1 MGSLRRKLISSPLR
15 KWVAKALPDLSPTEA
30 EALEAGTTWWEADLF
45 AGNPDWNRLGSLP
58 PASLSAREQAFLD
71 GPVEAL
77 CAGLDNWSIE
87 FEHRELTE
95 EIWNTLRKQGFFGMI
110 IPEQYGGLG
119 FSAAAHSAV
128 VKKIASRNLTAAIT
142 VMVPNSL
149 GPGELLLQYGTEEQK
164 RHYLPRLASG
174 EEVPCFGLTSLAA
187 GSDASAMTDEG
198 VVIQREGADGSRSL
212 AVSLS
217 FDKRYIT
224 LAPVATLVGLAVK
237 LRDPDHLLGSADDLG
252 ITVVLVPT
260 DTPGVSV
267 GRRHLPSLQAF
278 QNGPVRGRDVIVP
291 ISQILGG
298 KDFIGRG
305 WAMLM
310 GALAAG
316 RGISLPALGTGA
328 AQYAARSAGAYARIR
343 HQFGTHIG
351 SFEGVREKLA
361 PIGGAAYVLESARRL
376 TTVGLD
382 AGEKP
387 AIVSAIMKYHATER
401 MRSAVDAALDV
412 QGGKTVIDGPRN
424 DLQSTYR
431 AVPVAITV
439 EGANIVTRSLIIFGQ
454 GAIRCHP
461 YLLREMRAAQ
471 SDDDEGLQE
480 FDEAL
485 FGHLRWQLV
494 TLWRSWWRGL
504 TDGRGAPTPADAGDL
519 ARHYQRLGRYSAAL
533 ALASEIAMITLGGS
547 LKRRESLTARLGD
560 ILSELYLLSATL
572 KRFEEDGRP
581 AEDRAFLEWSLADG
595 LHTIEHRLEAVTRN
609 FPNRFWG
616 WLMRWLTLPL
626 GRRRHPPSD
635 ELLNA
640 VAEAVQQ
647 PGEARERLTTGL
659 YTGRGC
665 PLATYDAALEA
676 VVAAAAAEAAL
687 AKAKTWDLDAAVDAG
702 VISAEQAQ
710 QVATARELARE
721 VAEVDDFP
729 ADYVTRSN
737 LDSAGSHRQW
747 RSGTPK
753 PHITASTRAPDAV
766 TGSEARI
773 ES

>member
-1 MGSLRRKLISSPLR
+1 MRSLRRKLISSPLR
-15 KWVAKALPDLSPTEA
+15 EWVAKALPDLSPTEA
-30 EALEAGTTWWEADLF
+30 EALEAGTTWWEADLY
-45 AGNPDWNRLGSLP
+45 AGNPDWERLSHLP
-58 PASLSAREQAFLD
+58 PAKLSEREQAFID
-71 GPVEAL
+71 GPVEQL
-77 CAGLDNWSIE
+77 CARLDNWSIE

-95 EIWNTLRKQGFFGMI
+95 EIWHTLRSRGFFGMI
-110 IPEQYGGLG
+110 IPEEYGGLG
-119 FSAAAHSAV
+119 FSASAHSAV

-164 RHYLPRLASG
+164 RHYLPKLASG
-174 EEVPCFGLTSLAA
+174 EEIPCFGLTSLAA

-198 VVIQREGADGSRSL
+198 VVIQRSDGEDGSSL
-212 AVSLS
+212 AIRLD

-224 LAPVATLVGLAVK
+224 LAPVATLIGLAVK
-237 LRDPDHLLGSADDLG
+237 LRDPDHLLGDTEDLG

-260 DTPGVSV
+260 NTPGVRV

-278 QNGPVRGRDVIVP
+278 QNGPVRGRDVQVP
-291 ISQILGG
+291 LTQILGG
-298 KDFIGRG
+298 EDHIGRG

-328 AQYAARSAGAYARIR
+328 IQYAARSAGAYARVR
-343 HQFGTHIG
+343 RQFGTHIG

-361 PIGGAAYVLESARRL
+361 PIAGSAYVLESARRL

-401 MRSAVDAALDV
+401 MREVVDAAMDV

-424 DLQSTYR
+424 ELQSIYR
-431 AVPVAITV
+431 ALPVAITV

-471 SDDDEGLQE
+471 TKGDASLQE
-480 FDEAL
+480 FDDAL
-485 FGHLRWQLV
+485 FGHLKWLLATV
-494 TLWRSWWRGL
+494 WRSWWRGL
-504 TDGRGAPTPADAGDL
+504 TDGRGAPAPANAGDL
-519 ARHYQRLGRYSAAL
+519 SRHYQRLGRYSAAL
-533 ALASEIAMITLGGS
+533 AVASEIAMITLGGS

-560 ILSELYLLSATL
+560 ILSELYLLSAAL
-572 KRFEEDGRP
+572 KRFQDDGRP
-581 AEDRAFLEWSLADG
+581 AADRAYVDWSLTDG
-595 LHTIEHRLEAVTRN
+595 LHTIERRLDEVARN
-609 FPNRFWG
+609 FPSRFWG
-616 WLMRWLTLPL
+616 WVMRRLTLPL
-626 GRRRHPPSD
+626 GCRRQPPSD
-635 ELLNA
+635 ALMNA

-647 PGEARERLTTGL
+647 PGASRDRLTAGL
-659 YTGRGC
+659 YIGSGS
-665 PLATYDAALEA
+665 PLAAYDAALEA
-676 VVAAAAAEAAL
+676 VVAASAAEAEL
-687 AKAKTWDLDAAVDAG
+687 ARAKIGDLDAAVDAG
-702 VISAEQAQ
+702 VLSAAQAEQ
-710 QVATARELARE
+710 VAKARDLARE

-737 LDSAGSHRQW
+737 LDSGGSHRQW

-753 PHITASTRAPDAV
+753 PHITASAATREVV
-766 TGSEARI
+766 TGDDAPI